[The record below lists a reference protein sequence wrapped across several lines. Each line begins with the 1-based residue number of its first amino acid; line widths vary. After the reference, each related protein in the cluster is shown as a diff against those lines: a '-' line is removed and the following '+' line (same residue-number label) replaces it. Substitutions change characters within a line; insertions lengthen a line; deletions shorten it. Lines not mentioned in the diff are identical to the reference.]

1 MAYNLVMQMMLRS
14 SFVAF
19 LTIFFSIK
27 YVSFYENN
35 MLIVELISEGKIA
48 RRIVQKRP
56 HCIKMLQTLD
66 LYCHQLGKLCAILLV
81 ICSKN

>member
-1 MAYNLVMQMMLRS
+1 
-14 SFVAF
+14 
-19 LTIFFSIK
+19 
-27 YVSFYENN
+27 